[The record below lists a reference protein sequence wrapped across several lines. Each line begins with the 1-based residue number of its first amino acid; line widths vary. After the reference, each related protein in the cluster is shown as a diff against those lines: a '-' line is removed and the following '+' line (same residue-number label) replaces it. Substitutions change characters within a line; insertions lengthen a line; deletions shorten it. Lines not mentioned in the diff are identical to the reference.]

1 MSPTFVPTPSR
12 APTMIPTIK
21 PSPSPT
27 DSSTIYDNSCNVTD
41 TWSCVMCLYDET
53 NMWFDNCKFLHNQ

>member
-1 MSPTFVPTPSR
+1 
-12 APTMIPTIK
+12 MIPTIK